1 MANRKVTQPDV
12 IHLSLADLRKPQD
25 LISENGILIQLSNA
39 ILERVSPTPPVQGN
53 IPGEIRSFSST
64 WTMVNLNFVPC
75 LILASFIA
83 FDASARDLLPSITT
97 RSEREEISRPVGIPS
112 DAELEQAGAVVG
124 EIILDVQD
132 IFATDTSEEDTV
144 LFRLANR
151 LHIQT
156 RPATISQQLLIQTG
170 EPYVG
175 QKLEESERLLRTRRY
190 LHDARVYPV
199 AYHDGRVDIKV
210 HTRDVWTLQP
220 GISFG
225 RSGGANS
232 AGIKIEET
240 NLFGYGKQLSLNYNS
255 NVDRKSTVLDY
266 QDPQMLGSRWALS
279 TQLANN
285 SDGRRKALAIEHPFY
300 SLDTRW
306 SAGVRLLDERR
317 VDSIYNLGNAID
329 QYGVKQ
335 RGATVYGGWSE
346 GLRNHWATRWTTGV
360 TYDDNQFEPR
370 VSSPASGRTPASRK
384 LVYPWLGYE
393 LIEDRH
399 QKLENLN
406 QIGRTEDFSLGWH
419 ATALVGLASTAYGA
433 DRNAL
438 IWSGSLGR
446 GLTFGNS
453 HLIELAS
460 GISGRIEN
468 SEAKNTIVSG
478 AGRYYWRQ
486 SPRRLF
492 FMSLRAD
499 AATRL
504 DADNRLTLGGD
515 TGLRGYPLRYQAG
528 TGRWIFTAEQRLFS
542 DWYPFRLVRVGGAMF
557 YDMGR
562 TWGDNPNG
570 SRSVGL
576 LRDVGFGLRLGQ
588 TRSGLGNVTHI
599 DVAFPLDARGDIK
612 KVQFLV
618 ETKRSF

>member
-1 MANRKVTQPDV
+1 MEWDTANLT
-12 IHLSLADLRKPQD
+12 I
-25 LISENGILIQLSNA
+25 G
-39 ILERVSPTPPVQGN
+39 G
-53 IPGEIRSFSST
+53 
-64 WTMVNLNFVPC
+64 C
-75 LILASFIA
+75 LFLASCIA
-83 FDASARDLLPSITT
+83 FNALARDLLPSITT
-97 RSEREEISRPVGIPS
+97 RSEREKTSRPQDVPS
-112 DAELEQAGAVVG
+112 DAELEQAGAVIG

-132 IFATDTSEEDTV
+132 IFATDTTEEDAV
-144 LFRLANR
+144 LFRLANK

-156 RPATISQQLLIQTG
+156 RRNTISQQLLFQTG

-175 QKLEESERLLRTRRY
+175 QKLEESERLLRTSRY
-190 LHDARVYPV
+190 VLEARVYPV

-210 HTRDVWTLQP
+210 HTRDVWTLHP

-225 RSGGANS
+225 RSGGTNS

-240 NLFGYGKQLSLNYNS
+240 NLFGYGKQFSLNYNS
-255 NVDRKSTVLDY
+255 NVDRKSTIMDY
-266 QDPQMLGSRWALS
+266 RDPQLLGSRWALS
-279 TQLANN
+279 AQLANN

-306 SAGVRLLDERR
+306 TAGVRLLDGQR

-329 QYGVKQ
+329 EYGVKQ
-335 RGATVYGGWSE
+335 RGATVYGGWSD
-346 GLRNHWATRWTTGV
+346 GLRDHWTARWTAGV
-360 TYDDNQFEPR
+360 TYDNNQFEPR
-370 VSSPASGRTPASRK
+370 FGSPGLGVAPASRK

-393 LIEDRH
+393 LIEDRF
-399 QKLENLN
+399 QKLENRN
-406 QIGRTEDFSLGWH
+406 QIGRIEDFNLGWR
-419 ATALVGLASTAYGA
+419 ASALLGIASTAYGS

-438 IWSGSLGR
+438 IWSGSLSR
-446 GLTFGNS
+446 GLTFGDS

-460 GISGRIEN
+460 GISGRVEN
-468 SEAKNTIVSG
+468 SSAQNTVAS
-478 AGRYYWRQ
+478 ASGRYYWRQ

-492 FMSLRAD
+492 FMSLQAD
-499 AATRL
+499 AATHL

-515 TGLRGYPLRYQAG
+515 NGLRGYPLRYQTG
-528 TGRWIFTAEQRLFS
+528 TGRWILTAEQRLFS
-542 DWYPFRLVRVGGAMF
+542 DWYPFRLVRVGGAVF

-612 KVQFLV
+612 KMQFLV

>member
-1 MANRKVTQPDV
+1 MDLFRWASTVANQ
-12 IHLSLADLRKPQD
+12 
-25 LISENGILIQLSNA
+25 ILMGGL
-39 ILERVSPTPPVQGN
+39 L
-53 IPGEIRSFSST
+53 
-64 WTMVNLNFVPC
+64 
-75 LILASFIA
+75 LASVFA
-83 FDASARDLLPSITT
+83 FDASPRDLLPSITT
-97 RSEREEISRPVGIPS
+97 RSEREEISRPPDVPS

-132 IFATDTSEEDTV
+132 IFATDTNEEDTV
-144 LFRLANR
+144 LFRLANK

-156 RPATISQQLLIQTG
+156 RPASISQQILFKTG

-175 QKLEESERLLRTRRY
+175 QKLDESERLLRTRRY
-190 LHDARVYPV
+190 LLDARVYPV

-210 HTRDVWTLQP
+210 HTRDVWTLHP

-225 RSGGANS
+225 RSGGTNS
-232 AGIKIEET
+232 TGIKIEET
-240 NLFGYGKQLSLNYNS
+240 NLFGYGKQFSLNYNS

-266 QDPQMLGSRWALS
+266 RDPQLLGSRWALS

-285 SDGRRKALAIEHPFY
+285 SDGRRKALAIEQPFY

-317 VDSIYNLGNAID
+317 VDSIYELGNAID

-335 RGATVYGGWSE
+335 RGATIYGGWSD
-346 GLRNHWATRWTTGV
+346 GLHDHWNTRWTAGV

-370 VSSPASGRTPASRK
+370 VGSQASGTAPASRK

-393 LIEDRH
+393 LIEERY

-419 ATALVGLASTAYGA
+419 ASALVGFASTAYGA

-446 GLTFGNS
+446 GLTLSDS
-453 HLIELAS
+453 HLIEFAS
-460 GISGRIEN
+460 GISGRVEN
-468 SEAKNTIVSG
+468 SEAKNTVVSG
-478 AGRYYWRQ
+478 TGRYYWRQ
-486 SPRRLF
+486 SPRRLLF
-492 FMSLRAD
+492 LSLQAD
-499 AATRL
+499 VATHL

-515 TGLRGYPLRYQAG
+515 NGLRGYPLRYQAG
-528 TGRWIFTAEQRLFS
+528 TGRWIFTAEQRLFT
-542 DWYPFRLVRVGGAMF
+542 DWYPFRLVRVGGAIF

-576 LRDVGFGLRLGQ
+576 LRDVGFGMRLGQ

-599 DVAFPLDARGDIK
+599 DVAFPLDARRGIK
-612 KVQFLV
+612 KMQFLV

>member
-1 MANRKVTQPDV
+1 MNLFRWACKTSNLMLVGG
-12 IHLSLADLRKPQD
+12 LLLA
-25 LISENGILIQLSNA
+25 
-39 ILERVSPTPPVQGN
+39 
-53 IPGEIRSFSST
+53 
-64 WTMVNLNFVPC
+64 FV
-75 LILASFIA
+75 FA
-83 FDASARDLLPSITT
+83 FDASPRDLLPSITT
-97 RSEREEISRPVGIPS
+97 RSERDEISRPDGIPS

-132 IFATDTSEEDTV
+132 IFATDTNEEDTV

-156 RPATISQQLLIQTG
+156 RPSPISQQLLFQTG

-190 LHDARVYPV
+190 LLDARVYPV

-210 HTRDVWTLQP
+210 HTKDVWTLHP

-225 RSGGANS
+225 RSGGTNS

-240 NLFGYGKQLSLNYNS
+240 NLFGYGKQFSLNYNS
-255 NVDRKSTVLDY
+255 NVDRKSTVLNY
-266 QDPQMLGSRWALS
+266 QDPQLLGSRWALS

-317 VDSIYNLGNAID
+317 VDSIYNLGNAVD

-335 RGATVYGGWSE
+335 RGATIFGGWSD
-346 GLRNHWATRWTTGV
+346 GLHDHWTTRWTAGV

-370 VSSPASGRTPASRK
+370 FGSQASGTAPASRK
-384 LVYPWLGYE
+384 LVYPWIGYE
-393 LIEDRH
+393 LIEERY

-406 QIGRTEDFSLGWH
+406 QIGRTEDFSLGWR
-419 ATALVGLASTAYGA
+419 ASAIVGYASTAYGA

-446 GLTFGNS
+446 GLTLSDS
-453 HLIELAS
+453 HLIEFAS
-460 GISGRIEN
+460 GISGRVEN
-468 SEAKNTIVSG
+468 SESKNTVVSG
-478 AGRYYWRQ
+478 TGRYYWRQ

-492 FMSLRAD
+492 FMSLQAD
-499 AATRL
+499 AATHP

-515 TGLRGYPLRYQAG
+515 NGLRGYPLRYQAG
-528 TGRWIFTAEQRLFS
+528 TGRWIFTAEQRLFT
-542 DWYPFRLVRVGGAMF
+542 DWYPFRLVRVGGAIF

-599 DVAFPLDARGDIK
+599 DIAFPLDARGDIK
-612 KVQFLV
+612 KMQFLV